1 MQHAHAA
8 VAHLSRMLHTAKGI
22 RGAAPL
28 AGAVSG
34 TEGKG
39 TGVWRKGGRQQ
50 LASDLALGL
59 LILQPPSVPFPTGL
73 LKAGDLSCEASAV
86 LDSRADL
93 MLPETS
99 PSPGKVKAKRSGESA
114 VQQAFGTPGTT
125 PARESSTPTTAQKAL
140 KGARHSAV
148 PGTLEIEMEMN
159 KDRSTVAA
167 LEEGIAL
174 LRELIGKAALPAPRT
189 AHATATVP
197 VAEEATAAVVAGAAV
212 AAVAAVAAPPPS
224 NAADEAAGGS
234 EATEG
239 SGRPDAVER
248 AVPGDVDGEG
258 GEGGLTVVT
267 EPTAPST
274 APVERPPFSPSTAPG
289 APSPVMTGEEYRMSL
304 VAALKGSGLVARDGM
319 ESAEALAPLL
329 MAAGAS
335 AKEFKLPGEEG
346 EEEEGDEG
354 EEGDEDDPLMTD
366 DPLNQVLDREA
377 LKKKAMKIIHNK
389 GAKGKETKRKK
400 KR

>member
-8 VAHLSRMLHTAKGI
+8 VAQLSRMLLTAKGLH
-22 RGAAPL
+22 GAAPL

-59 LILQPPSVPFPTGL
+59 MILHPPSVPPPTGL
-73 LKAGDLSCEASAV
+73 LKAGDLSGETTAV

-93 MLPETS
+93 MLPEAS
-99 PSPGKVKAKRSGESA
+99 PSPGKVKAKRSAENA
-114 VQQAFGTPGTT
+114 VQLAFGTPGTT
-125 PARESSTPTTAQKAL
+125 PAKESSTPSTAQMAL
-140 KGARHSAV
+140 KGARHGARPGAV
-148 PGTLEIEMEMN
+148 PGALEVE
-159 KDRSTVAA
+159 RSQDHLTVEA
-167 LEEGIAL
+167 LEESLGL

-189 AHATATVP
+189 ALPAHATEAAAAEAA
-197 VAEEATAAVVAGAAV
+197 AEEAAEEAAV
-212 AAVAAVAAPPPS
+212 AAVAAAVAAAALS
-224 NAADEAAGGS
+224 NAADEAAGSS
-234 EATEG
+234 EAAEG
-239 SGRPDAVER
+239 SARPDAAEG
-248 AVPGDVDGEG
+248 ALPGDADCEEAG
-258 GEGGLTVVT
+258 GGLAVVT
-267 EPTAPST
+267 KPPAPST
-274 APVERPPFSPSTAPG
+274 APVERSPFSPG

-304 VAALKGSGLVARDGM
+304 VAALKGRGLVARDGM

-329 MAAGAS
+329 MAAGAT
-335 AKEFKLPGEEG
+335 AKEFKVPGEEDD
-346 EEEEGDEG
+346 EEEGDEG
-354 EEGDEDDPLMTD
+354 EEGDEEGAAD

-377 LKKKAMKIIHNK
+377 LKKRAMKIFINK

>member
-197 VAEEATAAVVAGAAV
+197 VAEEATAAVAAT
-212 AAVAAVAAPPPS
+212 PPS

-239 SGRPDAVER
+239 IGRPDAVER

-354 EEGDEDDPLMTD
+354 EEGDEEGAAD

-377 LKKKAMKIIHNK
+377 LKKRAMKIFISK